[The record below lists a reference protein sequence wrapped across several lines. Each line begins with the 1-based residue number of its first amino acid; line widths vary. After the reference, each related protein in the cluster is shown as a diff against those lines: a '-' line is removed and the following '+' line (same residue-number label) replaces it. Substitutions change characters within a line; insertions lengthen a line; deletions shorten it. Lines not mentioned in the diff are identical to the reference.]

1 MHNISKINKLLILNI
16 NISIFNI
23 NIYLKN
29 LIVFIYSFNQRLSIL
44 M

>member
-1 MHNISKINKLLILNI
+1 MYNISKINKLLILNI

-29 LIVFIYSFNQRLSIL
+29 FNPLHIFL
-44 M
+44 